1 VTLIHSTA
9 VVDRNAK
16 LAADVEVG
24 PYAVIGGQVEL
35 GAGVVIGAHVSVM
48 GRTAIGAR
56 TRIFPSAVIGGDPQ
70 VLGFKGEPTAL
81 VIGEDNVIREFA
93 AIHVGS
99 PDGVGCTRIGDGNL
113 IMNHVHVAHDCQIGS
128 RCVLASFTA
137 MAGHV
142 DIADHAVTGAFTGIH
157 QHTRIGESVFT
168 AANSM
173 VSKDAPPFSRVAGD
187 RARWIGLNS
196 VGLAR
201 RGFPAETIETLRH
214 AFHLL
219 FQSRL
224 RLAPARARVEA
235 ECGDS
240 PEVRRLLHFLDGSER
255 GFIR

>member
-1 VTLIHSTA
+1 
-9 VVDRNAK
+9 
-16 LAADVEVG
+16 
-24 PYAVIGGQVEL
+24 VIGP
-35 GAGVVIGAHVSVM
+35 HVTVM

-56 TRIFPSAVIGGDPQ
+56 TRVFPSAVIGGDPQ
-70 VLGFKGEPTAL
+70 VLGFAGEPTAL
-81 VIGEDNVIREFA
+81 LIGEDNVIREFA

-99 PDGVGCTRIGDGNL
+99 PDGVGCTRIGNGNM

-128 RCVLASFTA
+128 HCVIASYTA

-142 DIADHAVTGAFTGIH
+142 DIHDHAVTGAFTGIH
-157 QHTRIGESVFT
+157 QHTRVGESVFT

-187 RARWIGLNS
+187 RARWVGLNHIGLE
-196 VGLAR
+196 R
-201 RGFPAETIETLRH
+201 RGFSPETIATLKH

-224 RLAPARARVEA
+224 RFEPARARVEA

-240 PEVRRLLHFLDGSER
+240 EEVRALLHFLEGSER